1 MPHLSIFRLVLA
13 ALVATACSSTA
24 GEPSVTTAGAVSS
37 TTTTGEPTTSAP
49 PTTSTTAAVDA
60 APPEMEGVWRTDL
73 GNGDRV
79 QLTLRGTDYGITRGG
94 NSGSGDISVDGDLIT
109 FSGSNLCDGVGVY
122 QWAVEGDS
130 LTFTPTES
138 GDPCSGRRPVLDGV
152 TYTR

>member
-1 MPHLSIFRLVLA
+1 L
-13 ALVATACSSTA
+13 
-24 GEPSVTTAGAVSS
+24 
-37 TTTTGEPTTSAP
+37 
-49 PTTSTTAAVDA
+49 
-60 APPEMEGVWRTDL
+60 EGVWRTDL

-94 NSGSGDISVDGDLIT
+94 NSGSGDISVEGDLIT

-130 LTFTPTES
+130 LTFTPTPS